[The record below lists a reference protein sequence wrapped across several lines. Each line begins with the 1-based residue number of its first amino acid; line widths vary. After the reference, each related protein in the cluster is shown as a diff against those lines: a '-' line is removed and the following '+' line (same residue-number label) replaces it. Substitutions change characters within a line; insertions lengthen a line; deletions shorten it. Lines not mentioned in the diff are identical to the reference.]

1 MVMRGP
7 LGISQSRGNRQAP
20 ALRRAGDS
28 QALPGYVSLYLQV
41 TDPKASRW
49 DCFASY
55 RLAVVHQGEEA
66 KSIAR
71 DSWHRF
77 SSRVARPTAVAR
89 PASSSHGW
97 ADFAPVA
104 TIADARQARPLRLS
118 RPRG

>member
-1 MVMRGP
+1 M
-7 LGISQSRGNRQAP
+7 
-20 ALRRAGDS
+20 
-28 QALPGYVSLYLQV
+28 SLYLQV

-55 RLAVVHQGEEA
+55 RLAVVHQGDEA

-104 TIADARQARPLRLS
+104 TIADARQARPS
-118 RPRG
+118 RSRV

>member
-1 MVMRGP
+1 M
-7 LGISQSRGNRQAP
+7 
-20 ALRRAGDS
+20 
-28 QALPGYVSLYLQV
+28 SLYLQV

-77 SSRVARPTAVAR
+77 SSRMARPTAVAR

-104 TIADARQARPLRLS
+104 TIADARQARA
-118 RPRG
+118 PRYIFLGSCLGLG